1 MTFFFLYQRLCGND
15 LLYILRF
22 EWGWDP
28 KMSPPSQAYPAPFHT
43 LATPFIRCTLGE
55 INHLH
60 PSMSL
65 NVYPTFLR
73 MLVLVGTLT
82 QQ

>member
-1 MTFFFLYQRLCGND
+1 MTYYTYSD
-15 LLYILRF
+15 LNVGGIQKCVLPL
-22 EWGWDP
+22 
-28 KMSPPSQAYPAPFHT
+28 T
-43 LATPFIRCTLGE
+43 LIQLLSTHLPHPFIRCTLGE
-55 INHLH
+55 INHLQ